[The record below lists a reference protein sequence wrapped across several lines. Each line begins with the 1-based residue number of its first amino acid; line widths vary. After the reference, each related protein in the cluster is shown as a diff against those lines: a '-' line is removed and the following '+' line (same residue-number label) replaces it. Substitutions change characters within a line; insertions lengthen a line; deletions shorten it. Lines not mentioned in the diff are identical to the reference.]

1 MKGTT
6 ILPGAVIQKND
17 KKARILILSFSAII
31 FAIITILGRV
41 EWKSELGFDK
51 HIFAKANA
59 IINSTVA
66 LLLIGGL
73 LAIKK
78 GNWQTHKKMML
89 AAMALSVLFL
99 LSYVCHHLLAGDMKF
114 GDTNH
119 DNILSDEE
127 RTAIGGVRVLYIILL
142 STHILLAGLT
152 MPLVLFTAYRASTA
166 EFPKH
171 TKMAR
176 YTWPLWLY
184 VAITGVVV
192 YFMISPYY
200 D

>member
-1 MKGTT
+1 M
-6 ILPGAVIQKND
+6 PQPVIEKND
-17 KKARILILSFSAII
+17 KKARIIIFSFSAVI
-31 FAIITILGRV
+31 FAVITVLGRV
-41 EWKSELGFDK
+41 EWKPELGFDK

-59 IINSTVA
+59 VINSLVT

-73 LAIKK
+73 MAIKRN
-78 GNWQTHKKMML
+78 NWKLHKKMML
-89 AAMALSVLFL
+89 TAMVLSVLFL
-99 LSYVCHHLLAGDMKF
+99 LSYVCHHLLTGDMKF
-114 GDTNH
+114 GDLNH
-119 DNILSDEE
+119 DNQLSAGE
-127 RTAIGGVRVLYIILL
+127 RDAVSGMRVFYIILL
-142 STHILLAGLT
+142 ASHILLAGLT
-152 MPLVLFTAYRASTA
+152 MPLVLFTAYRALTA

-171 TKMAR
+171 TKLAR

>member
-1 MKGTT
+1 M
-6 ILPGAVIQKND
+6 PQPVIEKND
-17 KKARILILSFSAII
+17 KKARIIIFSFSAVI
-31 FAIITILGRV
+31 FAVITILGRV
-41 EWKSELGFDK
+41 EWKPDLGFDK

-59 IINSTVA
+59 VINSMVT

-73 LAIKK
+73 MAIKRN
-78 GNWQTHKKMML
+78 NWKLHKKMML
-89 AAMALSVLFL
+89 TAMVLSVLFL
-99 LSYVCHHLLAGDMKF
+99 LSYVCHHLLTGDMKF
-114 GDTNH
+114 GDLNH
-119 DNILSDEE
+119 DNQLSAGE
-127 RTAIGGVRVLYIILL
+127 RDAVSGMRVFYIILL
-142 STHILLAGLT
+142 ASHILLAGLT
-152 MPLVLFTAYRASTA
+152 MPLVLFTAYRALTA

-171 TKMAR
+171 TKLAR